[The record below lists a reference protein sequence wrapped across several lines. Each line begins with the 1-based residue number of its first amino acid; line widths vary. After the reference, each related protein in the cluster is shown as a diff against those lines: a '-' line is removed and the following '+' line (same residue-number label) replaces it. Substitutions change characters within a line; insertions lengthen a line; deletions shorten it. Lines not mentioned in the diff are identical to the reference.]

1 MKTRFPPVPCVLEIQ
16 NAGRGATRVGVQS
29 EVGLNFVTGYYEEG
43 AYHDDLRGIGTF
55 QLFSA
60 IRIYLPSIKVKKKS
74 KARK

>member
-1 MKTRFPPVPCVLEIQ
+1 
-16 NAGRGATRVGVQS
+16 VGVQS